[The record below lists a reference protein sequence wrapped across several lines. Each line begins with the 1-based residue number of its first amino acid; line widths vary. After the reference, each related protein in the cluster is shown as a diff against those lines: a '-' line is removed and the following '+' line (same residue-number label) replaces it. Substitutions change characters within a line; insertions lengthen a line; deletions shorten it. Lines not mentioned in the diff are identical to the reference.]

1 MFHPKMCVFYIHIN
15 TVERMMTTS
24 INSSWSY
31 NNNGV
36 SQILDPPLCMFYE
49 SMSSLFLI
57 STLRTYTVLVESD
70 AAKGT
75 AVDDLA
81 SVILLRCSVDTTG
94 ERQFG
99 DVELVL

>member
-1 MFHPKMCVFYIHIN
+1 MCVFYIHIN

-36 SQILDPPLCMFYE
+36 SQILGPPLCMFYE